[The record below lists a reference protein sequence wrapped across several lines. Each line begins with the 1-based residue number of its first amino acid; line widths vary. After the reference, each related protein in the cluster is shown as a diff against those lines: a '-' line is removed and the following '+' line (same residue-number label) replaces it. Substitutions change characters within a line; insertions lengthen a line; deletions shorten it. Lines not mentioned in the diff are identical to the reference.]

1 MDPITIAGLVAGGA
15 NMAGGVV
22 NTAVNA
28 YQQKYNREF
37 NREEAQKQ
45 RDFEERMSNTAIQR
59 RRADLEAAGFNPLY
73 AVFGDGAGTPA
84 GSSASNTSP
93 GGIGSLP
100 TNQDFHSAYAAARN
114 ANERALD
121 RLARSERDWNQDLVA
136 YNTAKALVAFYHNEL
151 AEYPD
156 YNHNSPEYRSDLQ
169 GLNSAY
175 QAQKIAAENL
185 KRRLSK

>member
-73 AVFGDGAGTPA
+73 AVLGDGAGTPA

-93 GGIGSLP
+93 GGIGSFP
-100 TNQDFHSAYAAARN
+100 TNQDFTSAFK
-114 ANERALD
+114 LSKD
-121 RLARSERDWNQDLVA
+121 D
-136 YNTAKALVAFYHNEL
+136 NEL
-151 AEYPD
+151 KYLERVHSG
-156 YNHNSPEYRSDLQ
+156 YNALQELVSHKFQNKSMIHNRNKLMNMYSDLMNV
-169 GLNSAY
+169 NSAKFY
-175 QAQKIAAENL
+175 KTL
-185 KRRLSK
+185 GDRK

>member
-1 MDPITIAGLVAGGA
+1 MDPITIAGLVAGGT
-15 NMAGGVV
+15 NLAGGIA

-73 AVFGDGAGTPA
+73 AVLGDGAGTPA

-100 TNQDFHSAYAAARN
+100 TNQDFTSAFKLSKDDNELKYLERVHSAYNAMVELQTHKYDNNNRGAIAWRN
-114 ANERALD
+114 KLMRMYA
-121 RLARSERDWNQDLVA
+121 DLGNV
-136 YNTAKALVAFYHNEL
+136 
-151 AEYPD
+151 
-156 YNHNSPEYRSDLQ
+156 
-169 GLNSAY
+169 NSAKFY
-175 QAQKIAAENL
+175 KTL
-185 KRRLSK
+185 GDRK